1 MQFRMQPY
9 LIFLFEGKL
18 DLGNSVR
25 QIKMPSWSEIYLA
38 YVNNFFSLTVSLRE
52 ITCHMQSLTTL
63 NTATETY
70 HIMLCIGSMW
80 VKFRMKRWAAMINGW
95 ANLFPPHFL
104 CLVCWVCACRKYR
117 PQRIFNLEMIWAFT
131 GEFLNKHAVKWIQ
144 IHHRRWPTHSWT
156 WHHTWNRYLP
166 CARVFL
172 DCSLD
177 TYGNADKH
185 TSSPCQLLRSEF
197 DAYADSRR

>member
-18 DLGNSVR
+18 DLGNSVW
-25 QIKMPSWSEIYLA
+25 QSKMPSWSEIYLA
-38 YVNNFFSLTVSLRE
+38 YVYTFFSLTLFKRNHLPYAVLD
-52 ITCHMQSLTTL
+52 H
-63 NTATETY
+63 TEQPLKLAISCY
-70 HIMLCIGSMW
+70 AW

-104 CLVCWVCACRKYR
+104 SLACWVCACRKYR

-131 GEFLNKHAVKWIQ
+131 GEFLNKHAVKWMQ
-144 IHHRRWPTHSWT
+144 IHNRRWPTHSWT

-166 CARVFL
+166 CVRVYF

-197 DAYADSRR
+197 DSRR